1 MGDML
6 PILEVAAA
14 AAVETSTLAYTGG
27 IQAGILR
34 VIIGLEGSEW
44 IAHRRWWW

>member
-1 MGDML
+1 ML
-6 PILEVAAA
+6 PSLELAAA
-14 AAVETSTLAYTGG
+14 AAVETTTLAYAGG
-27 IQAGILR
+27 VWADILR

>member
-1 MGDML
+1 VGDTL
-6 PILEVAAA
+6 PSLESAA
-14 AAVETSTLAYTGG
+14 AAVVETTTLAYAGG
-27 IQAGILR
+27 VQVDILR